1 MRRLLLPLA
10 FAIPALIGTGAQAS
24 EDLAWSYTPW
34 VTQDLL
40 AQAEADEA
48 VSEGEGEKDDNDWRL
63 YLDLYGF
70 LPHHNEGTLKL
81 DGNTNKGNLSLSD
94 ILENVS
100 SIATVRAGVERGRWG
115 LQTGIFHGAVDFND
129 SGSKY
134 VTRERSRV
142 RKLTGDKVTRKLTLK
157 GDVEGDF
164 HLDQTLVDL
173 AVRYRAG
180 DVQRPKMDQGSFSF
194 VGFAGA
200 RLVDGTIKT
209 DIDVELSASYEGP
222 IVKGERSKKQSFGDS
237 WSHTWVQPLIG
248 MYATYAF
255 SPEWQAF
262 VYADAAGFGLAG
274 EKDLSG
280 NAQAGIAYAVGN
292 STQISLS
299 YKVFG
304 LEYSAY
310 GNDNGYKTFSHGP
323 NIGIRF
329 LFE

>member
-34 VTQDLL
+34 ATQDVL

-48 VSEGEGEKDDNDWRL
+48 GFAGEDEDNDWRL

-70 LPHHNEGTLKL
+70 LPIDANGSTTL
-81 DGNTNKGNLSLSD
+81 DGNTNNINWDLGDVLD
-94 ILENVS
+94 NVS
-100 SIATVRAGVERGRWG
+100 SVLTLRAGVEFDRWG
-115 LQTGIFHGAVDFND
+115 LQTGINHSSFDGGASASRWN
-129 SGSKY
+129 
-134 VTRERSRV
+134 TTERSRI
-142 RKLTGDKVTRKLTLK
+142 RRLTGNEVNRSLTLK
-157 GDVEGDF
+157 GDVDTDV
-164 HLDQTLVDL
+164 HLDQTLIDI

-180 DVQRPKMDQGSFSF
+180 EAQRPKMPQGSASF

-200 RLVDGTIKT
+200 RIVDGTISA
-209 DIDVELSASYEGP
+209 DVDVELSASYEGP
-222 IVKGERSKKQSFGDS
+222 ILESKRSGTKSFSES

-248 MYATYAF
+248 MHATYAF

-274 EKDLSG
+274 HKDMSG
-280 NAQAGIAYAVGN
+280 TAQAGVAYAIGN

-299 YKVFG
+299 YKYFG
-304 LEYSAY
+304 LAY
-310 GNDNGYKTFSHGP
+310 AANSNDQGYETTAHGP
-323 NIGIRF
+323 NLGLRF
-329 LFE
+329 VFN

>member
-1 MRRLLLPLA
+1 M
-10 FAIPALIGTGAQAS
+10 
-24 EDLAWSYTPW
+24 
-34 VTQDLL
+34 
-40 AQAEADEA
+40 
-48 VSEGEGEKDDNDWRL
+48 
-63 YLDLYGF
+63 
-70 LPHHNEGTLKL
+70 
-81 DGNTNKGNLSLSD
+81 
-94 ILENVS
+94 
-100 SIATVRAGVERGRWG
+100 ERGRWG

-222 IVKGERSKKQSFGDS
+222 IGERSKKQSFGES

-280 NAQAGIAYAVGN
+280 NARWNRLRRWQFNPDFAVVE
-292 STQISLS
+292 
-299 YKVFG
+299 KPFFG

-310 GNDNGYKTFSHGP
+310 GNDIGYDQDLLP
-323 NIGIRF
+323 RPRIGIRF
-329 LFE
+329 LLNNTSQR

>member
-34 VTQDLL
+34 VTQNLL
-40 AQAEADEA
+40 AQAEGDEA
-48 VSEGEGEKDDNDWRL
+48 ASEEERDDDDWRL

-70 LPHHNEGTLKL
+70 LPHENEGTIKL

-100 SIATVRAGVERGRWG
+100 SIATFRAGIEHGRWG
-115 LQTGIFHGAVDFND
+115 LQTGIFHGAVDFNE
-129 SGSKY
+129 SESAY
-134 VTRERSRV
+134 VTRERSRI
-142 RKLTGDKVTRKLTLK
+142 RRLTGKEVKRRLTIR

-180 DVQRPKMDQGSFSF
+180 DVQRPKMDKGSLSF

-209 DIDVELSASYEGP
+209 NVDIELNASYEGP
-222 IVKGERSKKQSFGDS
+222 ILKAERSKKLKFGDS

-248 MYATYAF
+248 MHATYAF

-262 VYADAAGFGLAG
+262 VYADAAGFGLSG

-329 LFE
+329 LID

>member
-1 MRRLLLPLA
+1 MRRFLLPLA

-24 EDLAWSYTPW
+24 EDLTWSYTPF
-34 VTQDLL
+34 VTQNLL
-40 AQAEADEA
+40 AQAESDEA
-48 VSEGEGEKDDNDWRL
+48 DTEEQKDDNNWRV

-70 LPHHNEGTLKL
+70 LPHDNEGTVKV
-81 DGNTNKGNLSLSD
+81 DGNSNTGNLSLND
-94 ILENVS
+94 ILENVA
-100 SIATVRAGVERGRWG
+100 SIATVRAGVEYGRWG

-129 SGSKY
+129 SASAYTTSEG
-134 VTRERSRV
+134 
-142 RKLTGDKVTRKLTLK
+142 LTLR
-157 GDVEGDF
+157 GDVDGDF
-164 HLDQTLVDL
+164 HLDQTLIDL

-180 DVQRPKMDQGSFSF
+180 DVNRPRMDEDSFSF

-200 RLVDGTIKT
+200 RIVDGTIKT
-209 DIDVELSASYEGP
+209 DVDIKLSATYEDP
-222 IVKGERSKKQSFGDS
+222 TIYVKESEKRSFGNS

-248 MYATYAF
+248 MHATYAF
-255 SPEWQAF
+255 NPDWQAF
-262 VYADAAGFGLAG
+262 VYADAGGFGLAG

-280 NAQAGIAYAVGN
+280 NAQAGVSYSIGN

-310 GNDNGYKTFSHGP
+310 GNDNGYKTFSYGP
-323 NIGIRF
+323 NIGLRI